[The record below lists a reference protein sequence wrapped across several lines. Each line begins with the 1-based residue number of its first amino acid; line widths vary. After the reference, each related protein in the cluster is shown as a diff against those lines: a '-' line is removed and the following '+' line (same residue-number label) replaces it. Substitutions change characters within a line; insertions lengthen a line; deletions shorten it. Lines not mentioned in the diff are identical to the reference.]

1 MNESVIGIL
10 GGLGPSATCSLFQK
24 VIHATSVEKD
34 QDHFRVLIDSNPKIP
49 DRTAAILY
57 GGENP
62 VPMMV
67 QTAQNLERAGANIL
81 LIPCMTAHYFYDQ
94 LISGVHVSFVNAFDV
109 LAAHLGQSYP
119 SLHTVGVLCTSGSKA
134 ADLFGKKLP
143 GYSIVYPEDGS
154 QKEEVMEAVYGEQGI
169 KRGNTGTYPRQLL
182 KKAADKLVER
192 GCELIVCG
200 CTEVELALKQEDVS
214 VPLIDPMQLMAERV
228 TKRLAELNELEA
240 PSSERQSIPHNR
252 LTYTLPASS

>member
-57 GGENP
+57 GGESP

-94 LISGVHVSFVNAFDV
+94 LISGVHVPFVNAFDV

-134 ADLFGKKLP
+134 ADLFGKKTAWVQHCLSRRWLSERRSHGIRVRGTRHQERKYRYLP
-143 GYSIVYPEDGS
+143 ATVAEKGCR
-154 QKEEVMEAVYGEQGI
+154 Q
-169 KRGNTGTYPRQLL
+169 TG
-182 KKAADKLVER
+182 
-192 GCELIVCG
+192 G
-200 CTEVELALKQEDVS
+200 
-214 VPLIDPMQLMAERV
+214 
-228 TKRLAELNELEA
+228 KRLRTDRLWVHGSRTSAET
-240 PSSERQSIPHNR
+240 RRR
-252 LTYTLPASS
+252 LRPID

>member
-1 MNESVIGIL
+1 M
-10 GGLGPSATCSLFQK
+10 PSMYS
-24 VIHATSVEKD
+24 
-34 QDHFRVLIDSNPKIP
+34 
-49 DRTAAILY
+49 
-57 GGENP
+57 
-62 VPMMV
+62 
-67 QTAQNLERAGANIL
+67 
-81 LIPCMTAHYFYDQ
+81 Q
-94 LISGVHVSFVNAFDV
+94 LISANPTRPFTLSGCC
-109 LAAHLGQSYP
+109 AHPVQKPLICS
-119 SLHTVGVLCTSGSKA
+119 A
-134 ADLFGKKLP
+134 KKLP

-154 QKEEVMEAVYGEQGI
+154 QKEEVMESVYGEQGI